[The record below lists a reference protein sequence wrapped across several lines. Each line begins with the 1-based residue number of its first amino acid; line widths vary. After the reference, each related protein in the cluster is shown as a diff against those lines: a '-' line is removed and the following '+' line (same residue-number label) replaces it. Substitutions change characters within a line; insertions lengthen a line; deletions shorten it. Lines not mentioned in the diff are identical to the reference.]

1 MCNLRH
7 MLIHHTLIWS
17 VTKHMLVDFYKWH
30 ILFFFLFF
38 PSYKPNFWC
47 LYKKNKWL
55 PLVFHEVNIVCQCH
69 ALFIEVIFCLFFFC
83 FESVTF
89 FFTSLD
95 VMKHD
100 RIFRNLLYLWCKNWL
115 DYLSITS
122 CSSSVNVP
130 PLKVSYLCTPC
141 FWMID
146 CWTSSYLG
154 WVGHSLHLF
163 SIVLQWTKYQCLYS
177 TVSFSFMNSIN
188 R

>member
-1 MCNLRH
+1 MAHLVSFFCLFP
-7 MLIHHTLIWS
+7 LINPIFDAY
-17 VTKHMLVDFYKWH
+17 TKRINDCH
-30 ILFFFLFF
+30 LF
-38 PSYKPNFWC
+38 
-47 LYKKNKWL
+47 
-55 PLVFHEVNIVCQCH
+55 FHEVNIVCQCH

-95 VMKHD
+95 VMTHD
-100 RIFRNLLYLWCKNWL
+100 RTFRNLLYLWCKNWL
-115 DYLSITS
+115 NYLSITS

-154 WVGHSLHLF
+154 WVGHSLRLF
-163 SIVLQWTKYQCLYS
+163 SIVLQWTKYRCLYS